1 MDKKEMKFEDK
12 ISELETIIDD
22 LENGN
27 IDLDLSIQKYTRAMI
42 LIKEC
47 DAQLKKIEG
56 QVNKMVLEDNS
67 TIDFDLGKEKSE

>member
-1 MDKKEMKFEDK
+1 MKFEDK
-12 ISELETIIDD
+12 INELETIIDD

>member
-1 MDKKEMKFEDK
+1 MKFEDK